1 MTPPSITAVIP
12 THNRPDFMR
21 AAVESVVGQEYA
33 GDIEIIVVFDAC
45 EPILPNVIL
54 PGNRSLL
61 ALRNERTR
69 GLAGA
74 RNSGIVMATHELVA
88 FLDDDDEWFPHKVK
102 RQVALF
108 ESFPDTLLVGSGML
122 VTSEKRSYERLL
134 PFDIVRFDDL
144 IQNRLAGL
152 HSSSFL
158 FRRSALLG
166 APGLIDEKLPA
177 SYGEDYD
184 ILLRTSAISPI
195 RLVNEPLVSVR
206 WSGQSYFFGK
216 WLTYADGLKYLLDKH
231 PEFGNDKKSLSRIE
245 SQIAFSLAAGG
256 RSKSARQHAGAALSL
271 NPLNIKALL
280 AWAVG
285 SHLLRASWVVAVAQ
299 RLGKGI

>member
-1 MTPPSITAVIP
+1 MNTPGITAVIP

-21 AAVESVVGQEYA
+21 AAVESVVKQEYA
-33 GDIEIIVVFDAC
+33 GEIEIIVVFDAC
-45 EPILPNVIL
+45 DPVLPDIHI
-54 PGNRSLL
+54 PTNRSLL

-74 RNSGIVMATHELVA
+74 RNSGIIMATHDLVA
-88 FLDDDDEWFPHKVK
+88 FLDDDDEWFPNKVK
-102 RQVALF
+102 RQVELLQ
-108 ESFPDTLLVGSGML
+108 SFPDTLLIGSGML
-122 VTSEKRSYERLL
+122 VTRDERSYERLL
-134 PFDIVRFDDL
+134 PSEIVRFDDL

-158 FRRSALLG
+158 FRRSALMG
-166 APGLIDEKLPA
+166 SPGLIDEDLPA

-184 ILLRTSAISPI
+184 ILLRTSAIAPI
-195 RLVNEPLVSVR
+195 RLINEPLVSVR
-206 WSGQSYFFGK
+206 WSGQSYFFGR
-216 WLTYADGLKYLLDKH
+216 WLTYAEGLKYLLEKH
-231 PEFGNDKKSLSRIE
+231 PEFEKDKKSLSRIE

-256 RSKSARQHAGAALSL
+256 RSKLARQHAYAALSR

-285 SHLLRASWVVAVAQ
+285 SHLLRASWVIEVAQ